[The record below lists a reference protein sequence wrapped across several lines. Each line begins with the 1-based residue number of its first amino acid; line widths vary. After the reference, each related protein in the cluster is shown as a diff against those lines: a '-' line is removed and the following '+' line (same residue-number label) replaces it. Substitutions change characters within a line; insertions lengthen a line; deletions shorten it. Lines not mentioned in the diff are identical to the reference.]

1 MSTTTPQERMAIA
14 RAAKAERA
22 SKAVEQKRAVESQKK
37 PPTPASTLDSIP
49 QESSMSEEYS
59 SEEEEPPRSTQKRK
73 REITVEDF
81 IPEPVAPKK
90 KKIKINAAPVTPV
103 SWKYSLADMVSS
115 TLPVLGQLTL
125 LAAGVVASVALRMLM
140 CRIII
145 RQCWKWIIIQVTQ
158 RRILLFT
165 LLVFVIPMIIR
176 LFNKRDDRVSQA

>member
-22 SKAVEQKRAVESQKK
+22 FKAVEQKRAVESQKK

-49 QESSMSEEYS
+49 QESSMSEEYW

-125 LAAGVVASVALRMLM
+125 LAAGVVASVALRMPVEATHPNVPHNNSTMLEVDHNPSYTKKDPPVYTP
-140 CRIII
+140 RV
-145 RQCWKWIIIQVTQ
+145 RNPDDYS
-158 RRILLFT
+158 
-165 LLVFVIPMIIR
+165 FV
-176 LFNKRDDRVSQA
+176 Q